1 MTSPICI
8 EIHSIIFLDRTN
20 RFLCQLRYIQVFH
33 LAIIITIGEPKECNY
48 YVFCNVTL
56 NYKNTLYIS
65 ISQVS
70 IIIYRLLEKKR
81 HIDASTKNI
90 ATHFQLVLYN
100 YNYDII
106 SKLYI
111 RHNALLNNYRYVI
124 ATTNT
129 Y

>member
-20 RFLCQLRYIQVFH
+20 RFLCQLRYIEVFH

-65 ISQVS
+65 TSQLS
-70 IIIYRLLEKKR
+70 IIIYRLLEKKDILMLR
-81 HIDASTKNI
+81 RKTLQHIVLYN
-90 ATHFQLVLYN
+90 QLVLYN

-106 SKLYI
+106 SKLIFVTMLY
-111 RHNALLNNYRYVI
+111 
-124 ATTNT
+124 
-129 Y
+129 